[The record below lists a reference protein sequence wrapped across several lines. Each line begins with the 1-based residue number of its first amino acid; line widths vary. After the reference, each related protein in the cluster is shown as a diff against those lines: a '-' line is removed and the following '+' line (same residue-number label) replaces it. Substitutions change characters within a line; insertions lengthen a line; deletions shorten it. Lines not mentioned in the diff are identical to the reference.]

1 MKDYSIK
8 SIRNEFKSKGVF
20 YTPKELGEKLKSLV
34 DIEYSNVYDPTCG
47 RGYLLSVFDDD
58 IKKYGQELDP
68 QALEDAKDS
77 LKNFIGYVGDTIKV
91 DKFPDMK
98 FDLIVANPPF
108 SIKYEQTKELEND
121 IRFKDL
127 PTLAPAGRADYMFI
141 AHCISK
147 LNDKGQA
154 IILGFP
160 GILYRKAREYTIR
173 KYLIEQGFIEK
184 VIHIKGDT
192 FVDTKIATC
201 VLVIKK
207 HRQDK
212 SILFVDT
219 ENDIEHLAN
228 YEEIVENDYNLSVS
242 TYCIKEEVK
251 EQIDPVELERKA
263 RANVILGLK
272 KNIKISSIIS
282 QIDDVVAKALPIDV
296 FLNDLRNEIDNPDNL
311 ANSKD
316 DFMEIFSNTISRGI
330 NI

>member
-77 LKNFIGYVGDTIKV
+77 LKNFIGEVGDTIKV

-219 ENDIEHLAN
+219 ENGIEHLAN

-251 EQIDPVELERKA
+251 EQINPLELQEEAHRAFKA
-263 RANVILGLK
+263 NIIKSLSFTKFVCENEGLDFKDYVMDILNTVK
-272 KNIKISSIIS
+272 S
-282 QIDDVVAKALPIDV
+282 
-296 FLNDLRNEIDNPDNL
+296 FL
-311 ANSKD
+311 S
-316 DFMEIFSNTISRGI
+316 
-330 NI
+330 

>member
-1 MKDYSIK
+1 MNDYSIK

-20 YTPKELGEKLKSLV
+20 YTPKELGEKLKGLV

-47 RGYLLSVFDDD
+47 RGFLLSVFDDGT
-58 IKKYGQELDP
+58 KKYGQELDP
-68 QALEDAKDS
+68 QALEDAKAN
-77 LKNFIGYVGDTIKV
+77 LKNFIGEVGDTIKV
-91 DKFPDMK
+91 DKFPNMK

-147 LNDKGQA
+147 LNDNGQA

-251 EQIDPVELERKA
+251 EQINPLELQEKA
-263 RANVILGLK
+263 HKAFKDNIIKSLSFTKFVCENEGLDFKDYVIDILNAVK
-272 KNIKISSIIS
+272 S
-282 QIDDVVAKALPIDV
+282 
-296 FLNDLRNEIDNPDNL
+296 FL
-311 ANSKD
+311 S
-316 DFMEIFSNTISRGI
+316 
-330 NI
+330 

>member
-1 MKDYSIK
+1 MYQ
-8 SIRNEFKSKGVF
+8 
-20 YTPKELGEKLKSLV
+20 Y
-34 DIEYSNVYDPTCG
+34 YSNSSVIGLTLEG

-77 LKNFIGYVGDTIKV
+77 LKNFIGEVGDTIKV

-219 ENDIEHLAN
+219 ENGIEHLAN

-251 EQIDPVELERKA
+251 EQINPLELQEEAHRAFKA
-263 RANVILGLK
+263 NIIKSLSFTKFVCENEGLDFKDYVMDILNTVK
-272 KNIKISSIIS
+272 S
-282 QIDDVVAKALPIDV
+282 
-296 FLNDLRNEIDNPDNL
+296 FL
-311 ANSKD
+311 S
-316 DFMEIFSNTISRGI
+316 
-330 NI
+330 